1 MLTVK
6 PQDGFE
12 QYLFDKAYEN
22 QLPINGTFELLPI
35 CNMNCSMCYVRL
47 TKEEMDRQGSMLS
60 CEQWIKIA
68 RQAVK
73 SGLLFLLLTGGET
86 LLYPEFERLYK
97 ELRSLG
103 LYITINTNGTLITEK
118 IADMFAGDL
127 PRRVNISLYGSS
139 DAVYEKLCH
148 NPKGFTQV
156 MNAIKLLKE
165 RDVPIKLNYTLTPQ
179 NEKESEKIMRI
190 SDEIG
195 IPVSIPTYIF
205 PPERKKGIA
214 DISSF
219 SRLTPE
225 AAAKKQLE
233 ILYNNFGQDEDYKQ
247 NLENILDE
255 IMQME
260 RQEHMDVPSGTL
272 CSAGVSSFWI
282 DWKGNMTPCGMM
294 KDPSSNLIKTDFLSS
309 WDKIKIETKKI
320 FTSNKCFNCKY
331 RKCCQTCAA
340 SAFAETGSYDGC
352 ASYHCEFCENYE
364 KILKEHIEQL

>member
-1 MLTVK
+1 MLTTT
-6 PQDGFE
+6 PQNGFE
-12 QYLFDKAYEN
+12 QYLFDKAYKK

-47 TKEEMDRQGSMLS
+47 TKDEMDQQGAVLS
-60 CEQWIKIA
+60 QEQWIKIA
-68 RQAVK
+68 QQAVK
-73 SGLLFLLLTGGET
+73 SGLLFLLLTGGEP
-86 LLYPEFERLYK
+86 LLYPEFESLYK
-97 ELRSLG
+97 ELRNLG
-103 LYITINTNGTLITEK
+103 LFITINTNGTLITEEL
-118 IADMFAGDL
+118 ADMFARNL
-127 PRRVNISLYGSS
+127 PRRINISLYGNK
-139 DAVYEKLCH
+139 DAVYEELCH

-165 RDVPIKLNYTLTPQ
+165 RNIPIKLNYTLTPQ
-179 NEKESEKIMRI
+179 NEKESDEIMRI
-190 SDEIG
+190 SDELK

-219 SRLTPE
+219 SRLSPK

-233 ILYNNFGQDEDYKQ
+233 IMYKNFGQDDDYKQ

-255 IMQME
+255 IIQLE
-260 RQEHMDVPSGTL
+260 QQKHMDVPSGTL

-294 KDPSSNLIKTDFLSS
+294 KIPSSNIIVTDFLSS
-309 WDKIKIETKKI
+309 WDMIKIETKKI
-320 FTSNKCFNCKY
+320 FTSDKCFNCKY

-340 SAFAETGSYDGC
+340 SAYAETGNYDGYG
-352 ASYHCEFCENYE
+352 SYHCEFCKNYE
-364 KILKEHIEQL
+364 KFLKEHIERL